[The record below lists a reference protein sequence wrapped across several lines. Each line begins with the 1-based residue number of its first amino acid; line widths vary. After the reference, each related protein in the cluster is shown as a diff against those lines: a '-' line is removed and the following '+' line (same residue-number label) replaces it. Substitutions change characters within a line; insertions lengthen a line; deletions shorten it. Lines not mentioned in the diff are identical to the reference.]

1 MKKERN
7 REEEREKERVMIF
20 LNIRNGKKEKRE
32 ICFKKAY
39 DRFFLLPYYTILSE
53 AKFVFVYTPP

>member
-7 REEEREKERVMIF
+7 RKKRERERKSYDFSKYVTV
-20 LNIRNGKKEKRE
+20 KEKRE